1 MAALRH
7 RTFRVGQPGKA
18 TTAHGA
24 ADIRPTVLKIRGSQ
38 NPSRRTLSA
47 PSLFVVLPI
56 LRNRVRCVLLL
67 LQAETWGQSEGHP
80 PPSLLT

>member
-1 MAALRH
+1 MVALRH
-7 RTFRVGQPGKA
+7 RTVRVGQPGKP
-18 TTAHGA
+18 TSVHGA
-24 ADIRPTVLKIRGSQ
+24 ANVRHTVLKIRGSQ

-67 LQAETWGQSEGHP
+67 LQAETWGQSEGHL